1 MKKATDDALLSC
13 VHARLGYED
22 QVVIDEL
29 DFSIFPG
36 DYICV
41 VGENGSGKSTLIKSL
56 LGLIKPLRGEIR
68 KASSI
73 KDGSIG
79 YLPQQTLAQKDFP
92 ATVMEVVLS
101 GFLNECRHRPFYTK
115 KERDMACQNMEKMRV
130 LHLKKSCYRNL
141 SGGQQQRVLL
151 ARALCAANK
160 LLILDEPVTGLDP
173 AAAMELYE
181 TLDYL
186 NQKEGMAILMVS
198 HDIQNSLSRV
208 SKILHIGSGTHF
220 YNSTEEYLQSQHGK
234 KFAKPAT
241 SQILEKPQNES
252 VSIHSNTNL

>member
-1 MKKATDDALLSC
+1 MKKTIDDALLSC
-13 VHARLGYED
+13 VHAKLGYED

-29 DFSIFPG
+29 NFSIHPG

-41 VGENGSGKSTLIKSL
+41 VGENGSGKSTLIKNL
-56 LGLIKPLRGEIR
+56 LGLIKPLKGEIR
-68 KASSI
+68 KASCL
-73 KDGSIG
+73 KTGNIG

-101 GFLNECRHRPFYTK
+101 GFLNECGYRPFYTK
-115 KERDMACQNMEKMRV
+115 KERELACKNLEKMHV

-173 AAAMELYE
+173 NAAMELYE

-186 NQKEGMAILMVS
+186 NQKEGMAIIMVS
-198 HDIQNSLSRV
+198 HDIQNCLSKV
-208 SKILHIGSGTHF
+208 DKILHLGDSEAHF
-220 YNSTEEYLQSQHGK
+220 YNSTEEYLASKYGQ
-234 KFAKPAT
+234 KFANAKK
-241 SQILEKPQNES
+241 EG
-252 VSIHSNTNL
+252 